1 VLLHALAAA
10 RRDGYLSCDLAAI
23 HIDHGLQP
31 DSGSWADSCRA
42 TCRQLGVALT
52 VEQVRVKHTLGAGPE
67 AKARNARYAALA
79 RHLGPGEVLLTG
91 HHQDDQA
98 ETLLLQLFRG
108 AGIHGIA
115 SMPAVVPFG
124 SGFLARPLLGY
135 TRADLADYAVSNDL
149 KWIEDPS
156 NADLRLRRNL
166 IRRRV
171 LPAVRE
177 AWPEVSSVLARSATT
192 AAQAARV
199 VDELAR
205 LDLAA
210 CRLPGPSEALS
221 APALRSL
228 PPGRLENTLR
238 FWLRSCGQRAPDH
251 RHLAALV
258 RQIRTAPHTGSG
270 VLCCPG
276 VELRRHRDALYA
288 PSPAPTVLADL
299 DLPWDPHT
307 PVDLP
312 DLGLRLSAHRA
323 RGEGLS
329 RERVEGRELR
339 LRLRQGGERCRLPGR
354 THHHRLKKLLQ
365 ARGVAPWVR
374 QRLPLLYV
382 DGELAAVGDLW
393 ACEPFAAVA
402 GEEAWRLILSEI

>member
-1 VLLHALAAA
+1 VLLHALASA
-10 RRDGYLSCDLAAI
+10 RRGGYAPPDLAAI

-31 DSGSWADSCRA
+31 DSLFWAESCRA
-42 TCRQLGVALT
+42 QCRQLGITLT
-52 VEQVRVKHTLGAGPE
+52 VERVQVEHTLGAGPE
-67 AKARNARYAALA
+67 AAARNARYAALM

-124 SGFLARPLLGY
+124 RGFLARPLLGY
-135 TRADLADYAVSNDL
+135 TRADLADYAVSRGL
-149 KWIEDPS
+149 RWIEDPS
-156 NADLRLRRNL
+156 NADIRLRRNL
-166 IRRRV
+166 IRHRV

-177 AWPEVSSVLARSATT
+177 AWPEASSVLARSAAT
-192 AAQAARV
+192 AAQALGV

-210 CRLPGPSEALS
+210 CRLPGASEMVS

-238 FWLRSCGQRAPDH
+238 FWLRSCGQRVPDH
-251 RHLAALV
+251 RNLAALV
-258 RQIRTAPHTGSG
+258 GQIRAAPHTGSG
-270 VLCCPG
+270 ALCCPG

-288 PSPAPTVLADL
+288 PSSAPQVPVDL
-299 DLPWDPHT
+299 NLPWDPHT
-307 PVDLP
+307 PLELP
-312 DLGLRLSAHRA
+312 GLGLRLSAHRA

-339 LRLRQGGERCRLPGR
+339 LRLRQGGEKCRLPGR

-365 ARGVAPWVR
+365 AHGVAPWVR
-374 QRLPLLYV
+374 QRLPLIYV

-393 ACEPFAAVA
+393 ACEPFAAAA
-402 GEEAWRLILSEI
+402 GEDAWRLILSEI